1 MNEKLKCE
9 SCNFSYRAD
18 KNERCPYC
26 GWNPKADPDLA
37 KGMKVKTQKPK
48 SNWSQFAPP
57 APSKAS
63 SQPSSPESDSAT
75 IAELIHAQNRTTA
88 AVRSLAVFFF
98 YNLFWGAI
106 VGLLVLIASALPPVR
121 DCDFY
126 DGCTNATNPASI
138 FLLVLAAIAAIAGIW
153 ITMASAIK
161 ELRASRTTQTFM

>member
-1 MNEKLKCE
+1 MNQIITCDECGLRFRGKDGSACPNCQSWQQVPNAK
-9 SCNFSYRAD
+9 SKPAD
-18 KNERCPYC
+18 RP
-26 GWNPKADPDLA
+26 
-37 KGMKVKTQKPK
+37 V
-48 SNWSQFAPP
+48 
-57 APSKAS
+57 
-63 SQPSSPESDSAT
+63 PSSVDPLDGLKPENRVLVD
-75 IAELIHAQNRTTA
+75 AQNRTTA